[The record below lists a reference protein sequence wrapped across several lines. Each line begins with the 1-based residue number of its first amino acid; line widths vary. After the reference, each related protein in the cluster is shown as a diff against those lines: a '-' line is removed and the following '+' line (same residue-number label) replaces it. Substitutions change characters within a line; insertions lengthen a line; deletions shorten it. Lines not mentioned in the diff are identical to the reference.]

1 MDANR
6 TSPSEA
12 GLLLGDGLLL
22 AASFLGWAS
31 VRFGDLRAENPLY
44 FDQYVTLFTL
54 VMLLWLALALGLG
67 VHRLPAGVEIRRVLS
82 RFYRLFLVHAALL
95 AVWVVSLKTST
106 FYSRAFLLLFLGTYA
121 VLGTGFRMFWVRML
135 RARVRSGVG

>member
-95 AVWVVSLKTST
+95 AVWVVSLK
-106 FYSRAFLLLFLGTYA
+106 
-121 VLGTGFRMFWVRML
+121 
-135 RARVRSGVG
+135 